1 MPYGSPSPEN
11 SLAASTPFCAC
22 AHFQHLDPAAA
33 LRFVWGKTP
42 FIKVVRQTSLGQTA
56 IHKHTLT
63 AILRCLNCLERKITD
78 CLIQILG
85 CCSSV
90 NRLPMS
96 RGCDRTCPRQISFLT
111 SSSNN
116 SQVLSH
122 ASNNSDPVAS
132 QCAFLHEQS
141 SGKLFW

>member
-1 MPYGSPSPEN
+1 MPYGSSSSEN
-11 SLAASTPFCAC
+11 SLAASTPFCAS

-33 LRFVWGKTP
+33 LRIVWGREAPTYKNCPPNVTWSSGY
-42 FIKVVRQTSLGQTA
+42 IQTHTCHSKVL
-56 IHKHTLT
+56 KL
-63 AILRCLNCLERKITD
+63 LKRKITG

-116 SQVLSH
+116 NQVLSH

-132 QCAFLHEQS
+132 QCAFLHEQIS
-141 SGKLFW
+141 EKLFW